1 MKKEEKKIKAVIT
14 LYRDQLAYDI
24 SNYAYVEGETMQT
37 QNERDRAL
45 VMDVTQ
51 DGNVDRVNRILNLG
65 YNELVEM
72 MYPFTKSECDDEEL
86 RDDILVEPTEYVFHL
101 TLPELFSK
109 TSINHLSALLHEYMV
124 CRVLSDWFN
133 ITKHPAWESWQLRL
147 ADISEQIRS
156 RLNVRRGAIRR
167 KQSPF

>member
-1 MKKEEKKIKAVIT
+1 MKKPKKIQATVK
-14 LYRDQLAYDI
+14 LLREQLMYDI
-24 SNYAYVEGETMQT
+24 SNYAYIEGDVLPVD
-37 QNERDRAL
+37 NEKARHNIIDI
-45 VMDVTQ
+45 VQ

-109 TSINHLSALLHEYMV
+109 TSINHLSGLLHEYMV

-147 ADISEQIRS
+147 VDISEQIRS

-167 KQSPF
+167 TQTPF